1 MDDIAP
7 KLLELIQQSYQNGIS
22 ESELL
27 AEITKLTASGKATY
41 LDADQYA
48 AEIGRILAEAYQE
61 NLSSAMLPDGKMY
74 YNIAKRV
81 IEPTMQEGYS
91 AAAGMAQQVQQILN
105 QAAGIGIKAIRPTL
119 DPDKIAGIINR
130 LSNAE
135 DYDEVSWV
143 LGESVMKN
151 FTQSVVTDSI
161 RENAEYHGRAGLT
174 PKVIRKSS
182 GHCCDWCSKLA
193 GTYTY
198 PDVPRDV
205 YRRHKNCT
213 CTVEYIPGDGKKQNV
228 WTKGWS
234 EEVESDKI
242 EARKA
247 AVSDT
252 KTVKA
257 NYARGSQLFFVD
269 DDALITDISPL
280 SVEKEME
287 TSPIGRKVMQYIKE
301 SGVMPQFVYEKP
313 QFYIRGAQRG
323 RDIKIYMSNISSD
336 REAAQTVVH
345 EMTHY
350 MYGIGGCQWAETQ
363 CFIAEKM
370 HIIKRS
376 LTTQEIKE
384 IIQLVKKNYPEYHWK
399 KGGFIN
405 GTRI

>member
-27 AEITKLTASGKATY
+27 AEITKLIASGKATY

-48 AEIGRILAEAYQE
+48 AEIGRILAEAYQA
-61 NLSSAMLPDGKMY
+61 NLSSAVLPDGKMY

-91 AAAGMAQQVQQILN
+91 AAAGVAQQVQQILN

-119 DPDKIAGIINR
+119 DPDKIAGILNR

-143 LGESVMKN
+143 LGEPVMKN

-193 GTYTY
+193 ETYTY

-234 EEVESDKI
+234 EEVTDEKL
-242 EARKA
+242 EARKME
-247 AVSDT
+247 
-252 KTVKA
+252 VKA
-257 NYARGSQLFFVD
+257 ENEMQRRKIGSNGQQIIDKPTYRKLTRDFTKRGG
-269 DDALITDISPL
+269 II
-280 SVEKEME
+280 
-287 TSPIGRKVMQYIKE
+287 
-301 SGVMPQFVYEKP
+301 
-313 QFYIRGAQRG
+313 IRGKDAENILGEYAYASYIAGGENIAFIRDEATISDVLEEMFHAEQDRTQRFGAVLTKEVLLKREIEAQE
-323 RDIKIYMSNISSD
+323 YLIS
-336 REAAQTVVH
+336 V
-345 EMTHY
+345 
-350 MYGIGGCQWAETQ
+350 
-363 CFIAEKM
+363 AEKYKIPVEEM
-370 HIIKRS
+370 NV
-376 LTTQEIKE
+376 T
-384 IIQLVKKNYPEYHWK
+384 KKNLEYYK
-399 KGGFIN
+399 AELQRLQQGMEGG
-405 GTRI
+405 